1 MPAPRLASS
10 YEQAFICPAKSANLA
25 QQENT
30 KAGHAMTTT
39 AIVSILC
46 GDSVGLVAA
55 ITGRLFDLG
64 ANLGDTTFA
73 VLGGGAEFT
82 AICEF
87 PGDVPVDSVEDDLR
101 RLRELMGAKV
111 TVSRF
116 DLEPVHG
123 PSGHVTHHI
132 DVSGGDRPGLI
143 ARLCEVF
150 IQFKANIV
158 RLNAVKAPAVRDGQY
173 VIRFSV
179 NIPEATTRSCLATV
193 ANTAG
198 EMQMNCQCREVGSRE
213 A

>member
-1 MPAPRLASS
+1 MA
-10 YEQAFICPAKSANLA
+10 
-25 QQENT
+25 
-30 KAGHAMTTT
+30 TT

-46 GDSVGLVAA
+46 GDSVGLIAA

-82 AICEF
+82 AIREF
-87 PGDVPVDSVEDDLR
+87 LGDVPIESVEEDLR
-101 RLRELMGAKV
+101 RLRELTDAQV
-111 TVSRF
+111 TVNRF
-116 DLEPVHG
+116 DLQPVDG
-123 PSGHVTHHI
+123 PSDSIIYRIEVN
-132 DVSGGDRPGLI
+132 GGDRPGLV

-158 RLNAVKAPAVRDGQY
+158 RLNAVKAPAVGNGQY
-173 VIRFSV
+173 VIRFTV
-179 NIPEATTRSCLATV
+179 NIPEANTRSCLATI

-198 EMQMNCQCREVGSRE
+198 EMQMNYEYKEICDRE